1 MSFGSALTG
10 SRFKLIIVT
19 NEDLI
24 GWSEDDSFEYIK
36 NVIKTRLL
44 NKESKFLIHND
55 YGVFE

>member
-1 MSFGSALTG
+1 VSFGSALTG